1 MLNEADT
8 RARLIEPKLKEAGWT
23 DAQITREHSYQSDV
37 LGGKVDYLLRITEEV
52 VERFPPKRR
61 PIIKVLLQ
69 QYEAFPIAVVE
80 AKAESV
86 RSLEAGLEQAKRY
99 ARDLDLKFAYVTN
112 GHEII
117 EYDFFTNGSR
127 RLDRFPSPQELLQ
140 RWLLNSGMFEGSSN
154 RLKTV
159 ALLVLLTVLLSGLGG
174 LVAGPT
180 GLTVA
185 LVAALLMN
193 GLAYGFSDRIVLA
206 LHGAEPL
213 SEDEAPDVH
222 RIVRDLTRRLGIPMP
237 RLYRVPTE
245 TPNAFATGRDP
256 DHAAVAVTD
265 GILRLLS
272 PEELE
277 GVLAHELLHVVN
289 GDTLITTVTAVIAG
303 AVMYL
308 ARMVRWAFLLMGRM
322 VQWAFLLMGGLLIR
336 LGVSRTREYMAD
348 ELGARLVGRPDGL
361 IGALRKIEDF
371 QRRVPADAP
380 SPATAHLYFS
390 KPRTNRLVEWLS
402 AHPPVEERINRL
414 IRRVSG

>member
-1 MLNEADT
+1 
-8 RARLIEPKLKEAGWT
+8 
-23 DAQITREHSYQSDV
+23 
-37 LGGKVDYLLRITEEV
+37 
-52 VERFPPKRR
+52 
-61 PIIKVLLQ
+61 
-69 QYEAFPIAVVE
+69 VE

-99 ARDLDLKFAYVTN
+99 ARGLDLKFAYVTN

-127 RLDRFPSPQELLQ
+127 RLDRFPSHQELLQ

-154 RLKTV
+154 RLKTL

-185 LVAALLMN
+185 LVVALLMN

-213 SEDEAPDVH
+213 SEDEAPEVH

-308 ARMVRWAFLLMGRM
+308 ARMVRWAFLLMG
-322 VQWAFLLMGGLLIR
+322 GLLIR

-348 ELGARLVGRPDGL
+348 ELGARLVGRSDGL

-371 QRRVPADAP
+371 QRRVPADVP
-380 SPATAHLYFS
+380 SPATAHLIFLS
-390 KPRTNRLVEWLS
+390 PARTGWS
-402 AHPPVEERINRL
+402 
-414 IRRVSG
+414 SG